1 MSKII
6 RKPLTLELGSSE
18 QRTHLSFMPNGSNWL
33 VVPDE
38 NNVTSLSRSKM
49 QGYTEDE
56 SLDNLT
62 PEQLFDIKQK
72 NNDKLRQ
79 LVDIK
84 DRLTVHAYVLKLS
97 LAHGLQTYHQQVSAV
112 LRENVKLS
120 QVGPELIS
128 IDRARLSSNLD
139 LSLTKIT

>member
-6 RKPLTLELGSSE
+6 RKPLTLEFGSVE
-18 QRTHLSFMPNGSNWL
+18 QRSHLSFMPNGSNWQ

-49 QGYTEDE
+49 QGNTEDE

-62 PEQLFDIKQK
+62 PEQLLDIKQK
-72 NNDKLRQ
+72 NNEKLRQ

-97 LAHGLQTYHQQVSAV
+97 LAHGLQTYHIQVSAV
-112 LRENVKLS
+112 LREQVKLS
-120 QVGPELIS
+120 
-128 IDRARLSSNLD
+128 
-139 LSLTKIT
+139 